1 MGWRVEPSDDV
12 TVMPD
17 GSVTFPANE
26 TDADKRYRVIYED
39 ERGCSGETEFT
50 VHAGSHQNCR
60 ITVSQNQTIENIT
73 YKFVDAN
80 GNEYADA
87 RYTGRV
93 EESEAI
99 HIEIPSNEA
108 LYLLVKA
115 PEGWISNYDEIEGH
129 DPLQC
134 GGYVE
139 VKLKPIIHITPHVC
153 QSGGYPRFYFTSD
166 RSLKDTLT
174 LYFDGTINFGPANS
188 QSGSDWEQCHGTQLA
203 ANQMVIFNNRATESG
218 SKLVTGGEGPVKP
231 TMCDN
236 VHIVWQGGDYDFGDY
251 GVAKCGFTSAK
262 LKERETTNAKYIVVD
277 RINDG
282 SCEEITPTP
291 SPTPD
296 VSDEKKLTSD
306 IGEVDGNA
314 VIGWRAGSAPTQP
327 LYIKTSA
334 LIHVYNP
341 KTEEDGKVTRE
352 YEDAFITKE
361 VEVTI
366 PAGQTYGFKTISP
379 SEVGWDRI
387 DYVESVCVEDRW
399 IGTYYVVDADECG
412 N

>member
-1 MGWRVEPSDDV
+1 MGWRVEPSDGV

-50 VHAGSHQNCR
+50 VHAGNHQNCR

-80 GNEYADA
+80 GNEYTDA
-87 RYTGRV
+87 RYSGPV
-93 EESEAI
+93 DESEPVYR
-99 HIEIPSNEA
+99 EIPSNEA
-108 LYLLVKA
+108 LYLLVEA
-115 PEGWISNYDEIEGH
+115 PKGWISNYDEIEGH

-134 GGYVE
+134 DGYVE
-139 VKLKPIIHITPHVC
+139 VILKPIIHITPHVC

-174 LYFDGTINFGPANS
+174 LYFDGRINFGPTNS
-188 QSGSDWEQCHGTQLA
+188 ETGSDWEQCHGHKLA
-203 ANQMVIFNNRATESG
+203 ANQMVIFNNGATESG
-218 SKLVTGGEGPVKP
+218 SKEITGGEGQPIPQTCNGVQ
-231 TMCDN
+231 
-236 VHIVWQGGDYDFGDY
+236 VVAQGGDYDFGDY
-251 GVAKCGFTSAK
+251 GVAKCGFTSAN

-282 SCEEITPTP
+282 SCEEVQPPTP
-291 SPTPD
+291 PE
-296 VSDEKKLTSD
+296 VSDEIKLTSD
-306 IGEVDGNA
+306 IGKVDGNA

-327 LYIKTSA
+327 LYIKTFA

-341 KTEEDGKVTRE
+341 KIEEDGKVTRE
-352 YEDAFITKE
+352 YEAAFITEE

-379 SEVGWDRI
+379 SEVGWERI